1 MHSISTGIK
10 GLDNLI
16 DYAHIGDNVVW
27 EVEAGTSEDLFINNF
42 VHSSLKEN
50 QDVIYVSFNRSPESI
65 ILNLGIKDNPK
76 KLTILDCF
84 TSGKGKSDRTFLK
97 FYDAPQA
104 SGHTVIKVNNPG
116 DISFFSETINSF
128 QDKLPEGVRYIFD
141 SLTGMQDLWGDENST
156 YKFFTYMCPRLYDL
170 RTVAYWMLE
179 KDAHSQTF
187 KANLRH
193 ITQVVIE
200 LYKKSDKLFLKA
212 LKLSERSNRE
222 AFKPHAYGIEGT
234 NVFVVHEKKGP
245 SINIGNRIRDR
256 RITLSMSQK
265 DLADRIGMTSSF
277 ISQIENDQISPS
289 LNSFL
294 QIASALGMNPADLM
308 KKDRQRD
315 NVNWLVKGNAIK
327 KKLFEKQK
335 EYSIFTI
342 VSADKVSVYKTVIRP
357 RKKINKHFLH
367 HKKEE
372 FIHVMNGTVS
382 VKIDNTEKE
391 ITTGDS
397 IYLRDSLPSL
407 WNNMHDDIVELM
419 VISIN

>member
-1 MHSISTGIK
+1 MKKISTGIK

-16 DYAHIGDNVVW
+16 DFAHIGDNVVW

-42 VHSSLKEN
+42 IHSSLKEN

-65 ILNLGIKDNPK
+65 ILNLDIKDNPK

-84 TSGKGKSDRTFLK
+84 TSGKGKSDKTFLK
-97 FYDAPQA
+97 FYEAQQA

-116 DISFFSETINSF
+116 DISFFGETVNAI

-170 RTVAYWMLE
+170 RTVAYWML
-179 KDAHSQTF
+179 
-187 KANLRH
+187 H

-222 AFKPHAYGIEGT
+222 AFKPHAYDIEGN
-234 NVFVVHEKKGP
+234 NVFIVHEKKGP
-245 SINIGNRIRDR
+245 SVNIGNRIRDR
-256 RITLSMSQK
+256 RITLGLSQK
-265 DLADRIGMTSSF
+265 DLADKIGLTSSF

-294 QIASALGMNPADLM
+294 QITSALGMSPADLM

-342 VSADKVSVYKTVIRP
+342 VSADKVSVYKTLIRP
-357 RKKINKHFLH
+357 HKKINKHFLH

-391 ITTGDS
+391 IKAGDS

-407 WNNMHDDIVELM
+407 WNNMNDDIVELM
-419 VISIN
+419 VICIN

>member
-1 MHSISTGIK
+1 MKKISTGIK

-16 DYAHIGDNVVW
+16 DFAHIGDNVVW

-42 VHSSLKEN
+42 IHSSLKEN

-65 ILNLGIKDNPK
+65 ILNLDIKDNPK

-84 TSGKGKSDRTFLK
+84 TSGKGKSDKTFLK
-97 FYDAPQA
+97 FYEAQQA

-116 DISFFSETINSF
+116 DISFFGETVNAI
-128 QDKLPEGVRYIFD
+128 QDKLPEGV
-141 SLTGMQDLWGDENST
+141 TGMQDLWGDENST

-222 AFKPHAYGIEGT
+222 AFKPHAYDIEGN
-234 NVFVVHEKKGP
+234 NVFIVHEKKGP
-245 SINIGNRIRDR
+245 SVNIGNRIRDR
-256 RITLSMSQK
+256 RITLGLSQK
-265 DLADRIGMTSSF
+265 DLADKIGLTSSF

-294 QIASALGMNPADLM
+294 QITSALGMSPADLM

-342 VSADKVSVYKTVIRP
+342 VSADKVSVYKTLIRP
-357 RKKINKHFLH
+357 HKKINKHFLH

-391 ITTGDS
+391 IKAGDS

-407 WNNMHDDIVELM
+407 WNNMNDDIVELM
-419 VISIN
+419 VICIN